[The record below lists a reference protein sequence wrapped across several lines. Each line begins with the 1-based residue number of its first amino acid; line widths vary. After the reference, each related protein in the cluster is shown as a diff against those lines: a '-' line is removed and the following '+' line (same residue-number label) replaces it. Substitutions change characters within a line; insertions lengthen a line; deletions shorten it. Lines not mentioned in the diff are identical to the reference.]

1 MKTRGDWMQREAGQY
16 IYRQLY
22 SQLKEDILAFKYESR
37 EKLPSKRDMA
47 KYLNISVNSV
57 KAAYEQLLAEGYIYT
72 EERKGYFIEPL
83 DKLIVDPNAQIALE
97 VQELPTE
104 DSFEYSFSHMSTDIA
119 AFPVDLWTKLIKR
132 VFQNYDNY
140 LSSIPHIKGPVELRQ
155 SIAKLVSYQRGI
167 QCHPEQIVI
176 GSGTNTL
183 LTKLMQLLPKGIK
196 IAVENPGYSRFR
208 SLIKQTH
215 AHLEP
220 ISLDNKGIS
229 INKIKQVQPGAVI
242 VTPSHQFPMGT
253 IMPVS
258 RRINLLNWAS
268 ETHSYII
275 EDDYDS
281 EFKYETDNIPSL
293 FSFDKNERVIYLGT
307 FSKTLMPGLRMSY
320 MILPIQL
327 VKQFEML
334 NLNMIPDFSMINAL
348 TLNLMIKEGHYEKYV
363 KKMHH
368 LYEKKREYLIAQLTN
383 VFKNN
388 IKVKDTRAGLHFIV
402 EINTTYSYAEI
413 ESRAKE
419 KRLELYTL
427 NRFSVEPLENNKTN
441 KTLIIGFSKIKQAQ
455 IPQAVRRLKEV
466 LWE

>member
-1 MKTRGDWMQREAGQY
+1 MQRESGQF

-22 SQLKEDILAFKYESR
+22 RQLKEDILAFKYESH

-47 KYLNISVNSV
+47 QHLNISVNSV

-83 DKLIVDPNAQIALE
+83 EKLIIDPNAQISLD
-97 VQELPTE
+97 VQEHHIEATY
-104 DSFEYSFSHMSTDIA
+104 DYSFSHMSTDIS
-119 AFPVDLWTKLIKR
+119 AFPVEIWTKLVKR
-132 VFQNYDNY
+132 VFQNYDY
-140 LSSIPHIKGPVELRQ
+140 ELSSIPQIKGPIELRQ

-183 LTKLMQLLPKGIK
+183 LTKLIQLLPDDIT

-208 SLIKQTH
+208 TLINQTS
-215 AHLEP
+215 AQLKP
-220 ISLDNKGIS
+220 IALDRKGIS
-229 INKIKQVQPGAVI
+229 IEDIKQAQPDATI
-242 VTPSHQFPMGT
+242 VTPSHQFPMGI

-258 RRINLLNWAS
+258 RRIDLLNWAS
-268 ETHSYII
+268 QTQSYII

-320 MILPIQL
+320 MILPINL
-327 VKQFEML
+327 VKKFDCL
-334 NLNMIPDFSMINAL
+334 NLNMIPDFSTIHAL
-348 TLNLMIKEGHYEKYV
+348 TLNLMIKEGYYEKYV
-363 KKMHH
+363 KKMHQI
-368 LYEKKREYLIAQLTN
+368 YGKKREALITHLSN
-383 VFKNN
+383 SFKND
-388 IKVKDTRAGLHFIV
+388 IRIKDTQAGLHFIV
-402 EINTTYSYAEI
+402 EVNTPFSYQEI

-419 KRLELYTL
+419 KKLELYTL
-427 NRFSVEPLENNKTN
+427 NRFSVKALEKNNAY
-441 KTLIIGFSKIKQAQ
+441 KTLIIGFSKIKQDQ
-455 IPQAVRRLKEV
+455 IPQAVQRLKEV
-466 LWE
+466 VWE